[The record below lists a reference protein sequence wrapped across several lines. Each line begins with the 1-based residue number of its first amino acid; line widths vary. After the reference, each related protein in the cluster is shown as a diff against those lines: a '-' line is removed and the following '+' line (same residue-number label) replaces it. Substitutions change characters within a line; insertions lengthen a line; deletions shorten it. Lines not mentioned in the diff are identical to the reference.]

1 MYLLTEV
8 YLGPPLPQINSRSG
22 FVVIG
27 GYAPRGENFELP
39 DMHALS

>member
-8 YLGPPLPQINSRSG
+8 YLGPPQINSHSG

-27 GYAPRGENFELP
+27 GYTPRGENFELP